1 MQAHPCS
8 VVFIALTLG
17 SAVAGTSANYTT
29 SPQAIDAGGQRAAR
43 SNYTADGSLG
53 GVAGISAVI
62 PPDAIAKQGYLAA
75 PCLATM
81 DDTSRWPGL
90 SGASAIDNGNTRS
103 NDHDNESIRPTHPS
117 HAKPQLPPPPPN
129 GLWPQHHENKNTIH
143 SYSGHWVHGRQPS
156 CGGNEILGTL

>member
-62 PPDAIAKQGYLAA
+62 PPDAIAKQGYLAGTVPSDPASHFSLHIDPVPGA
-75 PCLATM
+75 PQQNPWCSAPSRRDAT
-81 DDTSRWPGL
+81 
-90 SGASAIDNGNTRS
+90 TRS
-103 NDHDNESIRPTHPS
+103 
-117 HAKPQLPPPPPN
+117 
-129 GLWPQHHENKNTIH
+129 
-143 SYSGHWVHGRQPS
+143 
-156 CGGNEILGTL
+156 